1 MPDGRRNNGG
11 HSTKGRAGR
20 KKKAD
25 EIAMIQRMDA
35 ILAPDEAW
43 QALADRV
50 QSRDTNAT
58 KVWLAYRYGQ
68 PKQSVDLSNSDGTM
82 VPNSM
87 AAFYDQDRNNEEESE

>member
-1 MPDGRRNNGG
+1 MAHGGRREG
-11 HSTKGRAGR
+11 AGR

-25 EIAMIQRMDA
+25 EIAMIERMDA

-50 QSRDTNAT
+50 LDGNTNAT

-68 PKQSVDLSNSDGTM
+68 PKQSIDLSNNDGSLIPQTM
-82 VPNSM
+82 ADFYNPN
-87 AAFYDQDRNNEEESE
+87 RGKEKNE